1 MYGQVRKILWKK
13 VAKVNNLLNH
23 SFSAYDELPITMT
36 DEEHLKGKIKQQI
49 NLRVGPVDGFASHYD
64 YENNRWKSMPWTI
77 S

>member
-1 MYGQVRKILWKK
+1 M
-13 VAKVNNLLNH
+13 NH

-64 YENNRWKSMPWTI
+64 YENNRWKSMP
-77 S
+77 